1 MKSSYLSRDVN
12 WTMGID
18 IQPNR
23 QVERGS
29 AIDKQKFVIDDSHKY
44 LMLQKMGRSW
54 RQYKSRLT
62 VALMKTK
69 KKNYKGIS
77 YKQLRPSNLFTEAE
91 WETYVK
97 KRTSP
102 EVENDIRKV
111 TSKVTLKRHDMQ
123 VVHKGVRK

>member
-1 MKSSYLSRDVN
+1 
-12 WTMGID
+12 
-18 IQPNR
+18 
-23 QVERGS
+23 
-29 AIDKQKFVIDDSHKY
+29 
-44 LMLQKMGRSW
+44 MGRSW

-69 KKNYKGIS
+69 KKNYKGKS

-102 EVENDIRKV
+102 EVETWMTAQTFMDPATRPWRAQN
-111 TSKVTLKRHDMQ
+111 TPPSKDLQELAIHVIWL
-123 VVHKGVRK
+123 